1 MASEKRPARMANIFM
16 RSPFHTPFP
25 ANPDPNSTD
34 HQSDSSTDHQSDNST
49 DHQSDNSEDDDL
61 EIVNY
66 EDAEPE
72 SASPEQ
78 ARPKDADP
86 EKAEKTKIG
95 PEKRKQKA
103 NPENT
108 SPDKTSTQEDSP
120 EKIRPENAEHGNA
133 DHDNASHEDVKP
145 QNADPEKAK
154 KKKTNSEKGKQKAN
168 PGPKLS
174 ELDRE
179 GLTARRALLA
189 ERIKAIEKVRGSKA
203 ASRGH
208 IDQEEQDEWNRWDKL
223 TLMLGK
229 VDMLLGDTA
238 GQERALF
245 RILGNRG
252 TLRLREHTLYRL
264 AALYRSKGEGEK
276 AHFFCLQADGSGHDA
291 RNYTWNLAHRVGEY
305 RSKIED
311 AWCEGDMSEFRGNII
326 MARALIQNLVGTL
339 LEQDIQEKL
348 EDLVHFVAATRE
360 KPQCLPTSGGA

>member
-1 MASEKRPARMANIFM
+1 MANIFM
-16 RSPFHTPFP
+16 RTPFHTPFP

-34 HQSDSSTDHQSDNST
+34 YQSDNSTNHQNDSSTGHQSEPSTDHQSENS
-49 DHQSDNSEDDDL
+49 DDDDL

-66 EDAEPE
+66 EDVEPE
-72 SASPEQ
+72 DASPEQ
-78 ARPKDADP
+78 ASPKEADP
-86 EKAEKTKIG
+86 AKAEKTKLS
-95 PEKRKQKA
+95 PEKGEQKA
-103 NPENT
+103 EPEKA
-108 SPDKTSTQEDSP
+108 SLDKTSTQEDIP
-120 EKIRPENAEHGNA
+120 EKILPENAKHDNA
-133 DHDNASHEDVKP
+133 DHDNTGHEDVKP

-154 KKKTNSEKGKQKAN
+154 KKKTSSEEGKQKAN
-168 PGPKLS
+168 PRPKLS

-179 GLTARRALLA
+179 GLTARRAQIA
-189 ERIKAIEKVRGSKA
+189 EIIKAIEKVRGSKA

-208 IDQEEQDEWNRWDKL
+208 IDQEEQDDWDRWGKL

-276 AHFFCLQADGSGHDA
+276 AHFFCLQAEGSGHDA

-305 RSKIED
+305 RSRVED

-348 EDLVHFVAATRE
+348 EDLVRFVGATRE
-360 KPQCLPTSGGA
+360 KPQCLPMSDDA

>member
-1 MASEKRPARMANIFM
+1 MANIFM
-16 RSPFHTPFP
+16 RAQFNTPFP

-49 DHQSDNSEDDDL
+49 DHQSDNSDDDDL

-78 ARPKDADP
+78 ASPKEAQ
-86 EKAEKTKIG
+86 KTKISTDKG
-95 PEKRKQKA
+95 KQRA
-103 NPENT
+103 
-108 SPDKTSTQEDSP
+108 SPDKTSTEEDSP
-120 EKIRPENAEHGNA
+120 EKVRPENAEHDNA
-133 DHDNASHEDVKP
+133 DPDNAGHEDVKHH
-145 QNADPEKAK
+145 NADPEKAK
-154 KKKTNSEKGKQKAN
+154 RKKTISDKGKQKAN

-174 ELDRE
+174 ELDRD
-179 GLTARRALLA
+179 GLTTGRAQIA

-208 IDQEEQDEWNRWDKL
+208 IDQEEQDDWNRWGKL
-223 TLMLGK
+223 MLMLGK

-238 GQERALF
+238 GQERAMF

-276 AHFFCLQADGSGHDA
+276 AHFFCLQADGSNHDD
-291 RNYTWNLAHRVGEY
+291 RNYIWNLAHGVGEY

-311 AWCEGDMSEFRGNII
+311 AWCEGDMSEFRDNII
-326 MARALIQNLVGTL
+326 MSRAAIQNLVGTL

-348 EDLVHFVAATRE
+348 EDLVRFVGATRK
-360 KPQCLPTSGGA
+360 KPQCLPTSDDA